1 MNTRWVRIGLLL
13 LVATVWGAVLVKAFF
28 RKPPVAENNTP
39 LPQRAIPTEVAHEA
53 PPLNLH
59 WARDPFLNE
68 AAPAQ
73 RVVERS
79 TVAPVAA
86 RSVAAAPKVEV
97 AMAWPQVVYKGALN
111 ASGPSGKRVAMLSV
125 DGRDVILR
133 TGQEQDG
140 IKLVAVGADSVALR
154 LGDNDRVF
162 TRSTT
167 PSSAH
172 QRLRQ

>member
-1 MNTRWVRIGLLL
+1 
-13 LVATVWGAVLVKAFF
+13 
-28 RKPPVAENNTP
+28 
-39 LPQRAIPTEVAHEA
+39 
-53 PPLNLH
+53 
-59 WARDPFLNE
+59 
-68 AAPAQ
+68 
-73 RVVERS
+73 
-79 TVAPVAA
+79 
-86 RSVAAAPKVEV
+86 
-97 AMAWPQVVYKGALN
+97 MAWPQVVYKGALN